1 MDYRDDRDAMRG
13 RIENLEQDLAAANRE
28 IEERRRAQD
37 PARLAELEAQLAEA
51 RRKLDDVGGELAR
64 LRGTRRPA
72 NALAVVIG
80 VMTIAG
86 GVLGFSVF
94 AVRRPPPI
102 AAPPAP
108 VLPVEA
114 APKPAV
120 TTPPA
125 PVSPVVPGLQAKA
138 RWTGSVTRAT
148 GLTLAPGT
156 ACVLD
161 ATLEGGARGIVA
173 KELSVSCGGKVLYRS
188 TDKLEGMSMN
198 SSGAAEEPGPSAGT
212 QVYQL
217 AYHDKGTRTGARNE
231 ISLDTE
237 SKTGAVW
244 RDSAPMWRVEL
255 SIAPKSAPV
264 QGDALAR

>member
-1 MDYRDDRDAMRG
+1 MDYRDERDAMRG
-13 RIENLEQDLAAANRE
+13 RIENLEQDLATANRE
-28 IEERRRAQD
+28 LEERRRAED
-37 PARLAELEAQLAEA
+37 PARLAELEKQLAEA

-64 LRGTRRPA
+64 LRGTRRPG
-72 NALAVVIG
+72 NVLTVVVG
-80 VMTIAG
+80 VVTIAG
-86 GVLGFSVF
+86 GVLGFALF
-94 AVRRPPPI
+94 AARRPPPI
-102 AAPPAP
+102 APPP
-108 VLPVEA
+108 SRGLPVEE
-114 APKPAV
+114 APKPIA
-120 TTPPA
+120 TTPPPA
-125 PVSPVVPGLQAKA
+125 PVVPGLQAKA

-148 GLTLAPGT
+148 GLALAPGT

-198 SSGAAEEPGPSAGT
+198 SSGTAEEPGPSAGT